1 MTPNY
6 GLFENFTMETNKR
19 IEWMLHLAKQ
29 KSPIGDL
36 IFGANVRDQMRTFLD
51 TIRVVSRS
59 QISIAHVQ
67 K

>member
-36 IFGANVRDQMRTFLD
+36 IFGANVRDQMSTFLN
-51 TIRVVSRS
+51 TIRALNVSKI
-59 QISIAHVQ
+59 QIAHE
-67 K
+67 KK